1 MLLAVIS
8 DTHMTQ
14 GGSRSLPDAC
24 LKRLASADAILHAG
38 DLMDEPA
45 LAELEAIGPPLYAI
59 HGNVDDWRVREL
71 LPPTRL
77 VEFDGVRIR
86 MIHDAGP
93 PQRRL
98 EHLRAQFST
107 ANAVVFGHSHIPLYE
122 QREGFQIFNPGSPT
136 DKRRQPVHTMGM
148 ATIVK
153 GLISFEHFELG

>member
-14 GGSRSLPDAC
+14 GGARSLPVAC

-38 DLMDEPA
+38 DLMDEPT
-45 LAELEAIGPPLYAI
+45 LAELEAIGPPIYAI

-77 VEFDGVRIR
+77 VELDGVRIG

-93 PQRRL
+93 AERRL
-98 EHLRAQFST
+98 ERLRAQFPT
-107 ANAVVFGHSHIPLYE
+107 ANAVVFGHSHIPLHE
-122 QREGFQIFNPGSPT
+122 QRDGFQIFNPGSPT

-148 ATIVK
+148 ATVANGQIR
-153 GLISFEHFELG
+153 FEHLELA